1 MTTKTI
7 ETNSPLATD
16 RAAQASRGRML
27 VAGGALIV
35 LLTAAMLVA
44 AIAQPARTSPLSDGA
59 ERAPGAA
66 IAPDAA
72 GLAAHRRGEIGAE
85 DPASDA
91 LRAQR
96 RGEIG
101 AGNP

>member
-1 MTTKTI
+1 MTTKTL
-7 ETNSPLATD
+7 ETSAPLATD
-16 RAAQASRGRML
+16 QASQASRVRLL
-27 VAGGALIV
+27 VAGAALIG
-35 LLTAAMLVA
+35 LLVAVMLVA
-44 AIAQPARTSPLSDGA
+44 AIVQPATGPLSDGA